1 MARQDVANARFE
13 KRWKQCMEQPELVE
27 APPVKLDVDL
37 SPRAVLSRMREVDR
51 ALLGESADEI
61 QGALSKL
68 RDRLR

>member
-1 MARQDVANARFE
+1 MARQDDASARFE
-13 KRWKQCMEQPELVE
+13 KRWQQCMEQPELVE